1 MPEWWDG
8 TAGKPDDT
16 DDEGWGCL
24 PQLAVTL
31 LAFLA
36 VIL

>member
-1 MPEWWDG
+1 VPEWWDG

-16 DDEGWGCL
+16 DDDEGCL
-24 PQLAVTL
+24 PQLAVAL